1 MPDLKSETRLPK
13 QSIKKLN
20 SDIVEVNV
28 SLTATSPEESKTLNG
43 IDKQTHSKIS
53 EATCPEDEEKSVS
66 SSPKT
71 KKEEA
76 KEDEN

>member
-13 QSIKKLN
+13 HSIKKLN

-28 SLTATSPEESKTLNG
+28 SLTATSPEERKTLNG

-66 SSPKT
+66 SSAKS